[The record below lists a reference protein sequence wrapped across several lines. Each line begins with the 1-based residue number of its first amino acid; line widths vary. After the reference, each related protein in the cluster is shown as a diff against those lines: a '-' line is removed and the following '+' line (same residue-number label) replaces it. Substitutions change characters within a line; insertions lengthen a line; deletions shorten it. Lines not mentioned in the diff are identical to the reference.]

1 MQNIKPPSL
10 LLKLIAFFL
19 LGLMISAGGAR
30 FALADANDDIALL
43 SRSSKAFTS
52 IVKKVTPAVV
62 HIRVE
67 KTLNNSGGGLD
78 NGDDF
83 YNNPFFEQ
91 FFGPQ
96 FRHQFPQQ
104 PRQFKQQGQGSGFI
118 INKDGH
124 ILTNNHVV
132 DGADTI
138 TVILPDKQEVKAK
151 LIGTDPQ
158 TDIALIKIENGNDLP
173 VVALGDSDAL
183 EVGEWVIA
191 IGNPFG
197 LSQTVTVGV
206 VSAKGRNRVGIND
219 YESFIQTDAAINPGN
234 SGGPLLN
241 IHGEVV
247 GINSAL
253 YTRSGGYMGIGF
265 AIPINMVKTI
275 ENQLNVHGKVTRGWI
290 GVAIQDVDENLAK
303 SFNLEKAEGILV
315 SEVQEGSPAEKA
327 GLKQGDVILRLN
339 NKVLEDVND
348 LRNTISLIQPKTKVT
363 LQITRDGKNRD
374 VEIIIGELPAN
385 LNKSIKK
392 IDGSKSALKQFGL
405 SFQNITPDLAEQFGY
420 KRDQGIVIGE
430 VEPGSTAAM
439 AGLKPGL
446 LVEEVDKQRVHNLL
460 ELDKILQ
467 KSNTPKRILL
477 RVRNGNFSQ
486 YVVLT
491 TE

>member
-1 MQNIKPPSL
+1 MNNAKTPSIFIRA
-10 LLKLIAFFL
+10 IAIFI
-19 LGLMISAGGAR
+19 LGIMLSAGEAHM
-30 FALADANDDIALL
+30 ALADANDDIALL

-67 KTLNNSGGGLD
+67 KTLKSGGGFD
-78 NGDDF
+78 RGDDF

-96 FRHQFPQQ
+96 FRHQFPQH

-138 TVILPDKQEVKAK
+138 TVILSDKQEVKAK
-151 LIGTDPQ
+151 LIGADPQ
-158 TDIALIKIENGNDLP
+158 TDIALIKIDSNNDLP

-183 EVGEWVIA
+183 DVGEWVIA

-275 ENQLNVHGKVTRGWI
+275 ESQLNAKGKVTRGWI
-290 GVAIQDVDENLAK
+290 GVAIQDIDENLAK
-303 SFNLEKAEGILV
+303 SFNLEKPEGILV

-327 GLKQGDVILRLN
+327 GLKEGDVLLRLN
-339 NKVLEDVND
+339 NRDLADVND
-348 LRNTISLIQPKTKVT
+348 LRNTISLIPPKTQVT
-363 LQITRDGKNRD
+363 LQITRDGKKKD
-374 VEIIIGELPAN
+374 IEVTVGELPAN
-385 LNKSIKK
+385 LSKLTK
-392 IDGSKSALKQFGL
+392 DAEGKSALKPFGL
-405 SFQNITPDLAEQFGY
+405 SFQNITPEITEQFGY
-420 KRDQGIVIGE
+420 KRDQGIVVGE
-430 VEPGSTAAM
+430 VEPGSAAAM
-439 AGLKPGL
+439 SGLKPGL
-446 LVEEVDKQRVHNLL
+446 LIEEVDKQRVHNLK

-467 KSNTPKRILL
+467 KSNNPKRILL
-477 RVRNGNFSQ
+477 RVRSGNFSE
-486 YVVLT
+486 YIALT
-491 TE
+491 AE